1 MVLFKEK
8 TSNYIEE
15 INDYLE
21 SWLPDNH
28 IPPNNLHQAMNYSV
42 MNGGKRIRPLL
53 TFAAAETLHINY
65 KMLMPAAASIELL
78 HSFSLVH
85 DDLPCMDDDDLRR
98 GQPSTHKAFDEATA
112 VLAADALLSLSFEIL
127 GSDLSFNGTKEISA
141 SLVSLIA
148 NATGSK
154 GITGGQALD
163 LNAEGEGLI
172 IDQSELE
179 HIYRQK
185 TGKLLRACVLSPCC
199 FINVSIEKETAL
211 ERYIDAIGLAFQIKD
226 DIIEAEGET
235 EDIGKPS
242 HSDIDQAKATFPKIF
257 GLDHSNNRVDDL
269 LHVAENA
276 LSVFGKDAEPL
287 IFMAEMIVSR
297 RA

>member
-1 MVLFKEK
+1 MTLFKEK
-8 TSNYIEE
+8 TSGHIEE
-15 INDYLE
+15 INNYLE
-21 SWLPDNH
+21 SWLPNSQ
-28 IPPNNLHQAMNYSV
+28 IPPKNLHQAMNYSV

-53 TFAAAETLHINY
+53 TFATAESLNIDH
-65 KMLMPAAASIELL
+65 KMLIPTAASIELL

-98 GQPSTHKAFDEATA
+98 GRPATHKAFDEATA
-112 VLAADALLSLSFEIL
+112 VLAADALLSLAFEIL
-127 GSDLSFNGTKEISA
+127 GSDLSFNGSKEINA

-163 LNAEGEGLI
+163 LNAESLI
-172 IDQSELE
+172 LDQAELE

-199 FINVSIEKETAL
+199 FIDLGLEKTTAL
-211 ERYIDAIGLAFQIKD
+211 ERYVDAIGLAFQIKD
-226 DIIEAEGET
+226 DIIEAEGKT
-235 EDIGKPS
+235 EDIGKSS

-257 GLDHSNNRVDDL
+257 GLNHSKKRVNDL
-269 LHVAENA
+269 LYNAKDA

-287 IFMAEMIVSR
+287 ISMAEIIVSR
-297 RA
+297 KL